1 MEPPC
6 RIRNKMSHGQSLVST
21 SKEGEEGRERG
32 GGRGEEGEG
41 RRERGMSLFVLPLC
55 KLIEEVEGFRGLELS
70 QNKR

>member
-32 GGRGEEGEG
+32 GGRGGEGEG
-41 RRERGMSLFVLPLC
+41 RRERG
-55 KLIEEVEGFRGLELS
+55 GGRGG
-70 QNKR
+70 